1 LYTLALNLK
10 IKNMSEETKT
20 ETGNVYD
27 KFLERIQSDNE
38 YYEKMI
44 PFLKTKLEYETL
56 VASIEEQELKSMTV
70 MARKAQIMAPPP
82 SEEEEEAADNKRK
95 LKKD

>member
-1 LYTLALNLK
+1 
-10 IKNMSEETKT
+10 MSEETKT

-56 VASIEEQELKSMTV
+56 VANIEEQELKSMTV

-82 SEEEEEAADNKRK
+82 SEEGDEEPADNKRK